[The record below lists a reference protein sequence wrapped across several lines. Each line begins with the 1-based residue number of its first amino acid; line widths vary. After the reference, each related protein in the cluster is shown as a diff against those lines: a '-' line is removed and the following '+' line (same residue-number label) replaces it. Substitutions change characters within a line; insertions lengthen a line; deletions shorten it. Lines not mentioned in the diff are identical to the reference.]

1 MRTSPRRALGA
12 SRAGGDKRIWFG
24 AKPLVLAAICLRA
37 RGRRGDTHS
46 LPASLGMAEAQIYR
60 GRIVKNFVL
69 AMPLV
74 VLLWNRPV
82 HASHDALDA
91 PTVELELASAN
102 NDGAVPANIELP
114 AADKSKPEGEEAVKS
129 EKKQSKK
136 APVDM
141 LMVDVQGTRDNQIL
155 MYSSPSQA
163 SRPLLFLPG
172 APAVAGLY
180 VRTRRQD
187 GYTRL
192 PRRPHT

>member
-1 MRTSPRRALGA
+1 
-12 SRAGGDKRIWFG
+12 
-24 AKPLVLAAICLRA
+24 
-37 RGRRGDTHS
+37 
-46 LPASLGMAEAQIYR
+46 MAEAQIYR
-60 GRIVKNFVL
+60 GRTVKNFVL

-102 NDGAVPANIELP
+102 NDDAVPANIELL

-136 APVDM
+136 APVDV

-180 VRTRRQD
+180 VRTCRQD
-187 GYTRL
+187 GNTRL